1 MADQFHQHLSD
12 DEVEEYALARDSGPI
27 VTMMRRLKDSLVAHQ
42 QATNRLTWVLIVL
55 TIVILLLT
63 AVTAAPLIVRFF
75 S

>member
-1 MADQFHQHLSD
+1 MKD
-12 DEVEEYALARDSGPI
+12 DEVEEHAELRDSGPI

-63 AVTAAPLIVRFF
+63 AVTAAPVIIRFF